1 MTALPSEGVVMDYS
15 SLMGVLARVGAT
27 MDPEGWISVRGTR
40 IGRLHDGVLSN
51 MDGVFVGFK
60 EIQSL
65 EITDYLNSIAVR
77 FPQGYFD
84 LRGTASDVY
93 TIQDEVPEDLPYPSN
108 PLDIRLW
115 MERVYPDIHEHL
127 FFEELSRTDMVDV
140 AIFGDPHELK
150 GLTDKLEDTFRE
162 DFQKRLNA
170 AGVTKGSMVSK
181 DKFRAVLNV
190 LTDPGTGHSKNL
202 FYEWLKTLK
211 WDGVPRVRNW
221 FKWSVG
227 ASAPVLAAL
236 SEGLEDIYLGDV
248 TEAWFVGAVRK
259 QRTPIKHEVVPILI
273 GQQGTGKSSIISAMA
288 YRDEWFGETNVH
300 VTDPAKFLESI
311 PGAVV
316 VELSESVQFDPE
328 DAAFMKS
335 FISKKSDRIRLPY
348 ASRAEDFPRHFSF
361 ISTSNN
367 LRVLTDPTGNRRY
380 FPMYTDADRS
390 NYVPKRDYDPDDRE
404 AFGQEVIEQL
414 WAEAYHLE
422 QEGRPH
428 TVSERAKGISEIMQ
442 EYGTVENPALITIN
456 SFLDNPMNGYS
467 KPGAVICKKI
477 VLDSAWGDRDVSER
491 EKESAWKTWTDAQ
504 RDWKSSS
511 KQVRIGSITTRSS
524 YIRRFA
530 PGERFRERILKA
542 DPSLAEVLDAPAD
555 EAAMPSIPAPNSVVS
570 MDAPALPPRPDLPP
584 EASAV
589 YSNLISL
596 YGLTPGQFIDPALVE
611 PDILAQ
617 CLEWGLIKDP
627 DGSGTSY
634 ILGGVHG

>member
-1 MTALPSEGVVMDYS
+1 
-15 SLMGVLARVGAT
+15 

-40 IGRLHDGVLSN
+40 IGRLNDGILYN
-51 MDGVFVGFK
+51 MDGVYIPFK
-60 EIQSL
+60 DVLSL
-65 EITDYLNSIAVR
+65 EVQDYLNSLKVT

-84 LRGTASDVY
+84 LRGTCEDVY

-127 FFEELSRTDMVDV
+127 FFEELSRTDMLDQ
-140 AIFGDPHELK
+140 AIFGYPSRLK
-150 GLTDKLEDTFRE
+150 GMTDKQEDTLRE

-170 AGVTKGSMVSK
+170 AGVTKGTMVSK

-190 LTDPGTGHSKNL
+190 LTDPESGHSKNL

-236 SEGLEDIYLGDV
+236 SESLEDIYLGDV

-259 QRTPIKHEVVPILI
+259 QRMPIKHEVVPILI

-288 YRDEWFGETNVH
+288 YKDEWFGETNVH

-311 PGAVV
+311 SGAVI

-328 DAAFMKS
+328 DAAFMKA
-335 FISKKSDRIRLPY
+335 FISKKSDRIRMPY
-348 ASRAEDFPRHFSF
+348 ASRSEDFPRHFSF

-380 FPMYTDADRS
+380 FPMYTDADKA

-404 AFGQEVIEQL
+404 LFGQEVIEQL
-414 WAEAYHLE
+414 WAEAYQLE
-422 QEGRPH
+422 QQGRPH
-428 TVSERAKGISEIMQ
+428 IVSERAKGISEIMQ
-442 EYGTVENPALITIN
+442 EYGTVENPALLTIN
-456 SFLDNPMNGYS
+456 AFLDNPMNGYS

-477 VLDSAWGDRDVSER
+477 VLDSAWGDRDVPER
-491 EKESAWKTWTDAQ
+491 EKEAAWKVWTDAQ

-555 EAAMPSIPAPNSVVS
+555 DAALPTLPPSTSVEPMEAPV
-570 MDAPALPPRPDLPP
+570 LPPRPDLPP
-584 EASAV
+584 EAGAV
-589 YSNLISL
+589 YAHMISI
-596 YGLTPGQFIDPALVE
+596 YGFTPGQLIDPTLVDQE
-611 PDILAQ
+611 ILEQ
-617 CLEWGLIKDP
+617 CLEWGLVRDL
-627 DGSGTSY
+627 DGSRTSY
-634 ILGGVHG
+634 ILEGVRR